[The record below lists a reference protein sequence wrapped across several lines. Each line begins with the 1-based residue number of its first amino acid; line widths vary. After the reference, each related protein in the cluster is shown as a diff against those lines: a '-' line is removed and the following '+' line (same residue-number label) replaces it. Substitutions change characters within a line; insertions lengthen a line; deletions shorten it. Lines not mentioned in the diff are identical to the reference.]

1 MIPFTVL
8 FIISGAGVL
17 YNMKILPA
25 VRRFR
30 RLRDL
35 PGSKNI
41 FMAIAWSVVAAVL
54 PALNKDYAFNAGS
67 AVAFIFTFGLV
78 FIRSAM
84 SDILDIQSDKFI
96 GRETIPVL
104 IGKVYTI
111 TVLKVMSLIL
121 LSVLIVSYLA
131 GVTSSLSLFLLI
143 SVLYVWIC
151 FQLCDRKSGLSGAA
165 IEGLLE
171 TSYIIAGLS
180 VLLWSIL

>member
-25 VRRFR
+25 GRRFR
-30 RLRDL
+30 RLKDL

-41 FMAIAWSVVAAVL
+41 FMAIAWSAVTAVL
-54 PALNKDYAFNAGS
+54 PALNKDYAFNAGLV
-67 AVAFIFTFGLV
+67 VAFIFTFGMV

-104 IGKVYTI
+104 IGKVHTK
-111 TVLKVMSLIL
+111 TVLKIMSLIL
-121 LSVLIVSYLA
+121 LSVLIVSYLTGA
-131 GVTSSLSLFLLI
+131 TSSLSLFLLI
-143 SVLYVWIC
+143 CVLYVWIC
-151 FQLCDRKSGLSGAA
+151 FQLCDRKSGFSGAV

-171 TSYIIAGLS
+171 TSYIIAGFS
-180 VLLWSIL
+180 VFLWFIL